1 MLAQRGDLAHRCGVR
16 EVDALHALY
25 IRRFLHPRGRH
36 QRLRTGPECAMFEAM
51 PWSLALSVEL
61 VDLKLPM
68 AFSAACSMI
77 GCATARDRRTRTCVD
92 RAACTRQSCS

>member
-1 MLAQRGDLAHRCGVR
+1 
-16 EVDALHALY
+16 
-25 IRRFLHPRGRH
+25 
-36 QRLRTGPECAMFEAM
+36 MFEAM

-68 AFSAACSMI
+68 AFSEACSMI

-92 RAACTRQSCS
+92 RAACTRQSCSLGAPMNVVIIDERVCANL

>member
-1 MLAQRGDLAHRCGVR
+1 
-16 EVDALHALY
+16 
-25 IRRFLHPRGRH
+25 
-36 QRLRTGPECAMFEAM
+36 MFEAM

-68 AFSAACSMI
+68 AFSEACSMI